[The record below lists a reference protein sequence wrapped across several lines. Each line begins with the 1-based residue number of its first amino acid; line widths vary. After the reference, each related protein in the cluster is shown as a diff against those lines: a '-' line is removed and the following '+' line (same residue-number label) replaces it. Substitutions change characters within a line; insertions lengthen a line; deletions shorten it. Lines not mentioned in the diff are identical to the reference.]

1 MHEMGIA
8 MEILEIVQASI
19 PAEMAGVRV
28 QRVNLKVGRMSA
40 VVPDSLRFCF
50 GVAADKTAAQG
61 AELAIEEIDVTAR
74 CGDCL
79 HEWTIDAPEFV
90 CPACGSGRTE
100 MLSGRELEIVSIEI
114 ADQEDGVHAD
124 PR

>member
-8 MEILEIVQASI
+8 MEILDIVQASI
-19 PAEMAGVRV
+19 PNEMTGVQV
-28 QRVNLKVGRMSA
+28 KKVNLKVGRLAA

-50 GVAADKTAAQG
+50 KVAADKTAASG

-74 CGDCL
+74 CSDCR
-79 HEWTIDAPEFV
+79 HQWTVTTPVFV
-90 CPACGSGRTE
+90 CPACNSGRTE

-114 ADQEDGVHAD
+114 AEEELPDAD
-124 PR
+124 L

>member
-28 QRVNLKVGRMSA
+28 ARVNLKVGRLSA

-50 GVAADKTAAQG
+50 GVAADKTAAAG
-61 AELAIEEIDVTAR
+61 AELAIEEVDVTALCNDCRHQWTVATPIFR
-74 CGDCL
+74 CPLCD
-79 HEWTIDAPEFV
+79 
-90 CPACGSGRTE
+90 SGNTE
-100 MLSGRELEIVSIEI
+100 LLAGRELEIVSIEVGDE
-114 ADQEDGVHAD
+114 APE
-124 PR
+124 PSP

>member
-8 MEILEIVQASI
+8 MEILDIVQDAI
-19 PAEMAGVRV
+19 PADMAGVRV
-28 QRVNLKVGRMSA
+28 RRVNLKVGRLSA

-50 GVAADKTAAQG
+50 QVAADKTAAAG

-79 HEWTIDAPEFV
+79 HEWTIDTPDFV
-90 CPACGSGRTE
+90 CPACNSGRTE

-114 ADQEDGVHAD
+114 ADEEDGTHAD